1 MLRKDA
7 KNTEAQSYLIR
18 RKKKRRIT
26 AGARLLVSCTHGRRI
41 TQRNQ
46 FAERIFFLGKWSCWV
61 STDDGHNFAAV
72 YTLQDEVALIHCDHA
87 IPLREN
93 RIVGHDVYD
102 ACFHTPD
109 TSPSAQRCC
118 TQRDQQFRDVVVR
131 QFWQFCV

>member
-1 MLRKDA
+1 MA
-7 KNTEAQSYLIR
+7 T
-18 RKKKRRIT
+18 
-26 AGARLLVSCTHGRRI
+26 GARLLVGYTLRRRI
-41 TQRNQ
+41 TQRDQ

-72 YTLQDEVALIHCDHA
+72 NTLQDEVALIHCDHP

-102 ACFHTPD
+102 ACFHIPD

-118 TQRDQQFRDVVVR
+118 TQRDQQVR
-131 QFWQFCV
+131 AVFVNFHAFASGFWISVQSLP